1 MTRFGRIR
9 RRPDHWSSPHE
20 RARARAAERLDGPLG
35 LSESTWLDE
44 HLASCAAC
52 TAIASS
58 YEADREALRG
68 WRDLQPEPPRDLWAR
83 TAAAIEQ
90 ESAAHGR
97 GKGPAAARRG
107 SRVPVGALSGLAVIA
122 VVVGVSTVSGGLFNG
137 AGPDVP
143 MSGQASSGPI
153 GAGDTATPSN
163 EVAVMPTPFSVGA
176 GDVKWV
182 GMAPDGSMAFN
193 EAPVGL
199 VCPIDSAVD
208 CATLDGIGERLAL
221 TSTPKSIIG
230 SPTEGQAVVV
240 SDDGAGGQQVLVL
253 SLPESRESAEPSA
266 SPTTTATEPVATAS
280 TEPTTPAT
288 EPPTTEPPATEPPA
302 TEPPSTS
309 EPSPTPSA
317 SDPVATSSTEPSPP
331 ASATP
336 ILSPEPTK
344 AATLAIASDIAVV
357 GDSAAF
363 SPGGSWFAFTARPV
377 DGSAG
382 PDVYVWHVGD
392 TSARAV
398 TVDGMTYF
406 ASWDGDQVVA
416 SRAGIPAGDGTAQP
430 TTVIIDPS
438 TGAERPGGDLWQPVV
453 APALDPADGRAVAW
467 VGTVTAPS
475 DGTAVQP
482 ATGRLELVPWP
493 AADGA
498 EATDAAQVV
507 ANEPIA
513 DFDVRWDESGTWFAT
528 WIADPSASD
537 VGRLSL
543 YRVDPTTGALEQP
556 DGAPAD
562 VAALSGFSIGEGRL
576 AWATPPGQGGEGSRV
591 QIVAWAPGGVGTV
604 ETAPGEGLV
613 VVR

>member
-35 LSESTWLDE
+35 LSEATWLDE
-44 HLASCAAC
+44 HLAACAAC
-52 TAIASS
+52 TAIAAS
-58 YEADREALRG
+58 YESDRQALRG
-68 WRDLQPEPPRDLWAR
+68 LRDVQPEPPRDLWAR
-83 TAAAIEQ
+83 TAAVIEQ

-97 GKGPAAARRG
+97 GKGAPVARRG

-122 VVVGVSTVSGGLFNG
+122 VVVGVSAVSGGLFNG
-137 AGPDVP
+137 AGLDVP
-143 MSGQASSGPI
+143 MTGQASSGPT
-153 GAGDTATPSN
+153 GGTANATPST
-163 EVAVMPTPFSVGA
+163 EIAVMPTPFSVGA
-176 GDVKWV
+176 GEVKWV
-182 GMAPDGSMAFN
+182 GTAADGSMAYN
-193 EAPVGL
+193 AAAVGK

-208 CATLDGIGERLAL
+208 CATLDGFGERLAL

-230 SPTEGQAVVV
+230 SPTEGQAVVF
-240 SDDGAGGQQVLVL
+240 SDDGAGGQQVLIL

-266 SPTTTATEPVATAS
+266 SPTPGATEPVATAS
-280 TEPTTPAT
+280 TEPSTTATPA
-288 EPPTTEPPATEPPA
+288 TEPPATEPPA
-302 TEPPSTS
+302 TEPPPTT

-336 ILSPEPTK
+336 TLSPEPT
-344 AATLAIASDIAVV
+344 ATNLAIASDIAVV

-363 SPGGSWFAFTARPV
+363 SADGTWFAFTARPL

-382 PDVYVWHVGD
+382 PDVYVWQVGD
-392 TSARAV
+392 ETARAL
-398 TVDGMTYF
+398 TSDGATYF
-406 ASWDGDQVVA
+406 ASWDGGEVVA
-416 SRAGIPAGDGTAQP
+416 SRTGVPGDDGTTQP
-430 TTVIIDPS
+430 TTVIIDPT
-438 TGAERPGGDLWQPVV
+438 TGAERSGGDLWRPVV
-453 APALDPADGRAVAW
+453 APATDPADGRAVAW
-467 VGTVTAPS
+467 VGTVTAPT
-475 DGTAVQP
+475 DGTAVVP

-493 AADGA
+493 TGDGT
-498 EATDAAQVV
+498 ETTDPAQVI

-513 DFDVRWDESGTWFAT
+513 DFDVRWDETGTWFAT

-562 VAALSGFSIGEGRL
+562 VAARSGFSIGAGRL

>member
-35 LSESTWLDE
+35 LSEATWLDE
-44 HLASCAAC
+44 HLATCAAC

-58 YEADREALRG
+58 YESDREALRG

-90 ESAAHGR
+90 ESAARGR
-97 GKGPAAARRG
+97 GPATSGTRQRRI
-107 SRVPVGALSGLAVIA
+107 PVGALSGLAVIA

-137 AGPDVP
+137 SGPDVP
-143 MSGQASSGPI
+143 MAGQASSGPI
-153 GAGDTATPSN
+153 GAGDTATPSS

-176 GDVKWV
+176 GDVQWV
-182 GMAPDGSMAFN
+182 GTAPDGSMAYN
-193 EAPVGL
+193 AAPVGM

-208 CATLDGIGERLAL
+208 CATLDGIGERFAL

-253 SLPESRESAEPSA
+253 SLPEARESAEPTA
-266 SPTTTATEPVATAS
+266 TPTTTATEPVATAS
-280 TEPTTPAT
+280 TEPTTTAPA
-288 EPPTTEPPATEPPA
+288 TEPPATEPPA
-302 TEPPSTS
+302 TEPPSTT

-336 ILSPEPTK
+336 TLTPEPTK
-344 AATLAIASDIAVV
+344 AANLAIASDIAVV

-363 SPGGSWFAFTARPV
+363 SPDGTWFAFTARPV
-377 DGSAG
+377 DGSTG

-398 TVDGMTYF
+398 TADGATYF

-416 SRAGIPAGDGTAQP
+416 SRAGAPASDGTAQP

-467 VGTVTAPS
+467 VGTVTTPN
-475 DGTAVQP
+475 DGTAIHP

-493 AADGA
+493 AAAGA